1 MAGKVETVQVTNFHM
16 QVKFNEQCEDVL
28 RRLEMDRAIVIDTCN
43 NRTRGMVVQGNPMQL
58 YATTWHNDG
67 RIIYVNGLI
76 TNSEKIDNRLHIQ
89 EVTLSLALQ
98 LQEQL
103 PARDINRNLNMEEIL
118 NVVANSFGLMI
129 SLDPNKP
136 PSRLYNGSWQGQ
148 DFSPNIRI
156 LESIGNDFYYVTG
169 IFNNNRTCHHIWMF
183 SYLKYSNWFVG
194 G

>member
-1 MAGKVETVQVTNFHM
+1 M
-16 QVKFNEQCEDVL
+16 QVKFNEQCEEVL
-28 RRLEMDRAIVIDTCN
+28 RRLEIDRAIVIDTRN

-67 RIIYVNGLI
+67 WIIYVNGLI
-76 TNSEKIDNRLHIQ
+76 TSSEKTDNRLHIQ

-98 LQEQL
+98 LLEQL
-103 PARDINRNLNMEEIL
+103 PAGGIDRNMNMEEIL

-129 SLDPNKP
+129 SLDPNNS

-156 LESIGNDFYYVTG
+156 LESIDNDFSYVTG
-169 IFNNNRTCHHIWMF
+169 VFNNNCTCHHVWMF
-183 SYLKYSNWFVG
+183 SYSKYSNWFVG